1 MKILIT
7 GGCGYKGSF
16 LIPLLLK
23 KGYEIVNID
32 TQWFGNHL
40 PNHENLEN
48 IRGDIRNIRLESFDG
63 IDSIIHLA
71 NIANDPAVDLNPTL
85 SWEVNVLASKQ
96 LADNALKANVK
107 QILYASSGRLWN

>member
-63 IDSIIHLA
+63 IDSIIISL
-71 NIANDPAVDLNPTL
+71 ILL
-85 SWEVNVLASKQ
+85 MIQQ
-96 LADNALKANVK
+96 L
-107 QILYASSGRLWN
+107 ILIPLLVGRLMF